1 MRPSPTE
8 PTDADAF
15 QAVCGHTHLF
25 PGARCLLLELPDPDG
40 FAADPRPIDL
50 HLRFRDDVVTAAE
63 LRIEEQAG
71 AVLDVPPYTTGAGT
85 PRGSHLADPAP
96 GPSRGRRGADDR
108 QPPLTRPARAAR
120 LGPAAAPRG
129 PARRAPLVARA
140 GPWEVA
146 DVRDAVPAE

>member
-1 MRPSPTE
+1 VRPSPTE

-85 PRGSHLADPAP
+85 PIT
-96 GPSRGRRGADDR
+96 GRTWLIR
-108 QPPLTRPARAAR
+108 R
-120 LGPAAAPRG
+120 L
-129 PARRAPLVARA
+129 ARA
-140 GPWEVA
+140 GG
-146 DVRDAVPAE
+146 DVELTIGSRL

>member
-63 LRIEEQAG
+63 LRIEEEAG

-85 PRGSHLADPAP
+85 PPRGSHLAD
-96 GPSRGRRGADDR
+96 
-108 QPPLTRPARAAR
+108 PARAAR